1 MTTPD
6 PTTRLATAV
15 AGRQM
20 ELLSKPMVQSAYG
33 LPLWALVTC
42 WSFSGDLPYLGQV
55 APVNTITWFIL
66 VCLVSAIAIAVGE
79 TYRAEAERPQTFDAE
94 RWVPRTLAMMMLL
107 SSAWA
112 SICWFLWI
120 PGNDINNLVLA
131 ILVIAGIMN
140 GIIARMMWFSS
151 YMAGAG
157 ISFLLLIMRCAT
169 EESEV
174 ANLVAIIALAL
185 FVVVTASV
193 RIASR
198 QIDKNITAQIE
209 NEWLKEENVR
219 AREEAERASR
229 MKSDFLANMSH
240 ELRTPLN
247 AILGFSEV
255 IGAQHF
261 GPDASH
267 QYRDYANH
275 INSSGKHLLGMIN
288 DLLDIAKIE
297 AGKLELQPEWI
308 DGKSAIEQAA
318 RFIEDRAAAKGIRQE
333 FVVHPG
339 AERLWVDERAFMQVV
354 INLLSNAEKFTDCGS
369 IRTEL
374 SHDGNAVTLRV
385 ADTGCGIPA
394 NRLPNMFQAFEQA
407 DNRYTSRNIGTGLGL
422 TLVRA
427 LVTLHGGSC
436 SIASEEG
443 FGTEV
448 TASFPLPE
456 GARQPVA
463 PAAPA
468 GAETRVA

>member
-6 PTTRLATAV
+6 PTARLATAV

-33 LPLWALVTC
+33 LPLWAMVIC

-55 APVNTITWFIL
+55 APVNTITWFML

-79 TYRAEAERPQTFDAE
+79 TYRTEAERPKTFDAE
-94 RWVPRTLAMMMLL
+94 KWVPRTLAMMSLL

-131 ILVIAGIMN
+131 ILVFAGIMN

-157 ISFLLLIMRCAT
+157 ISFLLLIIRCASDD
-169 EESEV
+169 SEI

-193 RIASR
+193 RTASR

-209 NEWLKEENVR
+209 NEWLKEENAR

-255 IGAQHF
+255 IANQHF
-261 GPDASH
+261 GPDATH

-308 DGKSAIEQAA
+308 DGKPAIEQAA
-318 RFIEDRAAAKGIRQE
+318 RFIEDRAAAKGVRLD
-333 FVVHPG
+333 FLVHP
-339 AERLWVDERAFMQVV
+339 AAQRLWVDERAFMQVA
-354 INLLSNAEKFTDCGS
+354 INLLSNAVKFTDRGAIS
-369 IRTEL
+369 TQL
-374 SHDGNAVTLRV
+374 SHDGHAITLRV
-385 ADTGCGIPA
+385 TDTGCGIPA
-394 NRLPNMFQAFEQA
+394 DRLPNLFQAFEQV
-407 DNRYTSRNIGTGLGL
+407 DNRYTSNNMGTGLGL

-443 FGTEV
+443 VGTEV

-456 GARQPVA
+456 DARQPVA
-463 PAAPA
+463 PAVPVE
-468 GAETRVA
+468 GETRVA